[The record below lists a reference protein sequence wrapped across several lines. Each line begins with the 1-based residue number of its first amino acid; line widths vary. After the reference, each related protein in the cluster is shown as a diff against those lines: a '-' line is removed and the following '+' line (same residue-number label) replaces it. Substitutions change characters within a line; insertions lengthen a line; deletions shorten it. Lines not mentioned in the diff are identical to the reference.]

1 MRSVFTLFKASTV
14 LLLCL
19 SFANPADAQR
29 RGRDAEEV
37 MFPNATRDEPT
48 LRPVQRLQRQLRT
61 LFELSQEESKD
72 AETAAAAQALLDA
85 KNAGPYERSLAN
97 QILAQV
103 EIDRDNY
110 PGAIDYFKAAIEAGG
125 LNNNTYFQMLRNIGQ
140 MQFQEEQYAEAAQ
153 TFTRFLEETRSE
165 DPQIYA
171 LRGNAHY
178 RMENYDPAVADL
190 RKAMELQ
197 ENPDSSITQMLMA
210 SLFEM
215 GKTSEAAEVASGLLA
230 KEPNNT
236 VLIRN
241 LAAIYVNADQ
251 VQKAIEV
258 LNDGLQRGVTAE
270 ERDYVELSKMYRYAE
285 QDAQAAELLTRGLES
300 GVVKPSFEIY
310 RGLGESY
317 YFSENIAQAADAFG
331 KADELAADGEM
342 ALNHARALAE
352 LERWSETKAAA
363 NRAISKGVKR
373 PGDAYVILGAAEF
386 GLNNQA
392 GAINAYREAA
402 KYPETK
408 AMAEA
413 YLRQTSR
420 R

>member
-1 MRSVFTLFKASTV
+1 
-14 LLLCL
+14 
-19 SFANPADAQR
+19 
-29 RGRDAEEV
+29 
-37 MFPNATRDEPT
+37 
-48 LRPVQRLQRQLRT
+48 
-61 LFELSQEESKD
+61 
-72 AETAAAAQALLDA
+72 
-85 KNAGPYERSLAN
+85 
-97 QILAQV
+97 
-103 EIDRDNY
+103 
-110 PGAIDYFKAAIEAGG
+110 
-125 LNNNTYFQMLRNIGQ
+125 
-140 MQFQEEQYAEAAQ
+140 
-153 TFTRFLEETRSE
+153 
-165 DPQIYA
+165 
-171 LRGNAHY
+171 
-178 RMENYDPAVADL
+178 
-190 RKAMELQ
+190 
-197 ENPDSSITQMLMA
+197 
-210 SLFEM
+210 
-215 GKTSEAAEVASGLLA
+215 
-230 KEPNNT
+230 
-236 VLIRN
+236 
-241 LAAIYVNADQ
+241 
-251 VQKAIEV
+251 
-258 LNDGLQRGVTAE
+258 
-270 ERDYVELSKMYRYAE
+270 MYRYAE